1 MSLVAGTF
9 LNVQIKKIYMNFLKW
24 PIYARIP
31 IRLGI
36 MGIPFVAA
44 GSLIAEKADGGMRD
58 ALSIFDTMMN
68 ISLEKILSYEL
79 VCKNLGICG
88 IESYVSLVDLCFKKN
103 LEGAIKLF
111 HEKRA
116 WTCRSAYIQRDGPCC
131 CKR

>member
-44 GSLIAEKADGGMRD
+44 GSLIA
-58 ALSIFDTMMN
+58 
-68 ISLEKILSYEL
+68 
-79 VCKNLGICG
+79 
-88 IESYVSLVDLCFKKN
+88 
-103 LEGAIKLF
+103 
-111 HEKRA
+111 
-116 WTCRSAYIQRDGPCC
+116 
-131 CKR
+131 